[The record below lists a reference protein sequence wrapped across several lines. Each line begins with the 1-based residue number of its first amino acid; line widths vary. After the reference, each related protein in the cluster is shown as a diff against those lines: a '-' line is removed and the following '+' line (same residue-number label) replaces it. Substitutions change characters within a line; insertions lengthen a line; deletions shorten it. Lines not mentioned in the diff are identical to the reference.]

1 MKGREVIR
9 DSQHGFSKGILCL
22 TKVVAFYDG
31 VTALVDKGR
40 AMDVIC
46 LDFCKA
52 FDMVPHNIPAAK
64 LERYRFDGWTVR
76 SGIGW
81 MAICKEL
88 HVVNGSMPKWKPV
101 MNGAPQGSVLGT
113 NTIKPQPGLDGRTLC
128 WVKNWLDGRAQGGVA
143 NGVKSSWRSVISG
156 VPQGSVAGPVLLNS
170 FINDLDEGIECT
182 LSRFAGN
189 TKLVGSVAVLEG
201 RKALERD
208 LDRLDGWAEASC
220 MRLNKAEWRVL
231 HLGHSNARH
240 RYGLGAE
247 WLESRLVEK
256 DLGGVGRQRAEY
268 EPAACRGG
276 QRHAGLYQ
284 RQCGQQD

>member
-1 MKGREVIR
+1 MQHVR
-9 DSQHGFSKGILCL
+9 DSQVIRLSQHGLMKDRSCL
-22 TKVVAFYDG
+22 TLLISSCDKV
-31 VTALVDKGR
+31 TRLVDEGK
-40 AMDVIC
+40 AVDVVY
-46 LDFCKA
+46 LDNIKA
-52 FDMVPHNIPAAK
+52 FDTVCHSLLLEKLAA
-64 LERYRFDGWTVR
+64 
-76 SGIGW
+76 
-81 MAICKEL
+81 
-88 HVVNGSMPKWKPV
+88 H
-101 MNGAPQGSVLGT
+101 
-113 NTIKPQPGLDGRTLC
+113 GLDGRTLC